1 MKKEQI
7 IKAISFFYQG
17 ERHVIKAGK
26 SGKFRVPVTEVVEG
40 NMRTRV
46 KGLTAQQMLEHDI
59 VKECDPTLYLDRG
72 EKLRVFQGGDS
83 SYLPAR
89 IQGLAEKHDEANKPK
104 PKLKKKPIL
113 DKPLTNGYNNSRDW
127 KQETI
132 DMYGCWPYDE
142 DYHD

>member
-1 MKKEQI
+1 MKEQHI

-26 SGKFRVPVTEVVEG
+26 SGKFRVPVTEVVDG
-40 NMRTRV
+40 NMRTKV
-46 KGLTAQQMLEHDI
+46 KGLTAQQMLEHDV
-59 VKECDPTLYLDRG
+59 VKECDPTLYLDQG
-72 EKLRVFQGGDS
+72 EKLRVFQGGDP

-89 IQGLAEKHDEANKPK
+89 AQGLAEKHDAANKPE
-104 PKLKKKPIL
+104 PNLKKKPIL
-113 DKPLTNGYNNSRDW
+113 DKSFANGYNSDKDW
-127 KQETI
+127 KQETM

>member
-17 ERHVIKAGK
+17 ERHVIKAGN
-26 SGKFRVPVTEVVEG
+26 SGKFRVPVTEIVEG
-40 NMRTRV
+40 NLKTRV
-46 KGLTAQQMLEHDI
+46 RGLTACEMLEHDV

-89 IQGLAEKHDEANKPK
+89 VQGLVEKHDAANKPK
-104 PKLKKKPIL
+104 PKPKKKSIL
-113 DKPLTNGYNNSRDW
+113 DKPTVNGYNSANDW

>member
-1 MKKEQI
+1 MKEQI

-46 KGLTAQQMLEHDI
+46 KGLTAQQMLEHDV

-89 IQGLAEKHDEANKPK
+89 AQGLAEKHDAANKSK
-104 PKLKKKPIL
+104 LNLKKKPAL
-113 DKPLTNGYNNSRDW
+113 DKPQTNRYNPGKDW

-132 DMYGCWPYDE
+132 DMYGVWPYDE

>member
-1 MKKEQI
+1 MKEQI

-17 ERHVIKAGK
+17 ERHVIKAEK
-26 SGKFRVPVTEVVEG
+26 SGKFRVPVTEVIDGQV
-40 NMRTRV
+40 RTRI
-46 KGLTAQQMLEHDI
+46 KGLTAKQMLEHDV

-89 IQGLAEKHDEANKPK
+89 VQGLAEKHDAANKPK
-104 PKLKKKPIL
+104 SSLKKKITL

>member
-1 MKKEQI
+1 MKKQI

-17 ERHVIKAGK
+17 ERHVIKVNS
-26 SGKFRVPVTEVVEG
+26 SGKFRVPVSEVKDG
-40 NMRTRV
+40 SLKTRI
-46 KGLTAQQMLEHDI
+46 KSLTACEMLKHEI
-59 VKECDPTLYLDRG
+59 VKECDPTFYLQKG

-83 SYLPAR
+83 SYLPASA
-89 IQGLAEKHDEANKPK
+89 QGLAEKHDEANKPK
-104 PKLKKKPIL
+104 PKKKVVL
-113 DKPLTNGYNNSRDW
+113 DKPLTNGYTNSRDW

>member
-1 MKKEQI
+1 MKEQI

-17 ERHVIKAGK
+17 ERHIIKAGK
-26 SGKFRVPVTEVVEG
+26 TGKFRVPVSEVVDG
-40 NMRTRV
+40 NVKTRV
-46 KGLTAQQMLEHDI
+46 KGLTAQQMLEHDV

-89 IQGLAEKHDEANKPK
+89 AQGLAEKHDEANKPK
-104 PKLKKKPIL
+104 PKPKKPIL
-113 DKPLTNGYNNSRDW
+113 NKPLTNGYNNSRDW

-132 DMYGCWPYDE
+132 DMYGCWPYEE

>member
-1 MKKEQI
+1 MNEQI

-17 ERHVIKAGK
+17 ERHVIKAGR

-40 NMRTRV
+40 QVRTRV
-46 KGLTAQQMLEHDI
+46 KGLTAQQMLEHDV
-59 VKECDPTLYLDRG
+59 VKECDPTLYLNRG

-89 IQGLAEKHDEANKPK
+89 VQGLAEKHDEANKPK
-104 PKLKKKPIL
+104 PKKKSIL
-113 DKPLTNGYNNSRDW
+113 DKPTTNSYNSRDW

-132 DMYGCWPYDE
+132 DMYGSWPYDE

>member
-1 MKKEQI
+1 MKEQI

-17 ERHVIKAGK
+17 ERHIIKVGI
-26 SGKFRVPVTEVVEG
+26 SGKFRVPVTEVKNG
-40 NMRTRV
+40 NVKTRV
-46 KGLTAQQMLEHDI
+46 KGLTACEMLAHDI
-59 VKECDPTLYLDRG
+59 VKNCDPTLYLDRG
-72 EKLRVFQGGDS
+72 EKLRVFQGGDP
-83 SYLPAR
+83 SYLPAT

-104 PKLKKKPIL
+104 LKPKKKPIL
-113 DKPLTNGYNNSRDW
+113 DKPLTNGYTNSRDW